1 MKSSL
6 KVTVAAIGLVS
17 SILISAVAAP
27 ATAKIGSIGYIAEKE
42 HMAQKEEETELI
54 EIEDVEN
61 TYEIIEVKNEDVKP
75 TKVESKPVSSAQ
87 SSSNKINSSNTTSS
101 APVSSQAQAQSQP
114 APQVSAPSVPSESGY
129 RPTFVDYSQVTTPT
143 AVPVVIYAPSA
154 VSATYRDQNG
164 GEALKFK
171 ANGTTYT
178 MSVKDALKH
187 IVSNEVNSA
196 LTFEAI
202 KAQVVATHS
211 FIKYNNDN
219 GVAPSVGYKNSI
231 DPSVSRA
238 VDEAY
243 NIIATYGGR
252 AIYAPYFSCSAGKTQ
267 SAREVWGG
275 NVAHLVSVESKYDYL
290 ADYVNGVKT
299 KSVYLATK
307 TLSADTVRTKII
319 NNLGVTPSGDPSSW
333 FKFLD
338 EANNGYTSGGY
349 INKIVVA
356 GKTTTGKKVREMLNL
371 RSACFDVTYSNG
383 TFTFKTRGYGHGAGL
398 SQWGAHFYAIKDGWN
413 YQQIITHYYKG
424 VSIATVA

>member
-356 GKTTTGKKVREMLNL
+356 GKTTTGKKIREMLNL

>member
-17 SILISAVAAP
+17 SILISAAAAP
-27 ATAKIGSIGYIAEKE
+27 ATAKIGSIGYIVEKE